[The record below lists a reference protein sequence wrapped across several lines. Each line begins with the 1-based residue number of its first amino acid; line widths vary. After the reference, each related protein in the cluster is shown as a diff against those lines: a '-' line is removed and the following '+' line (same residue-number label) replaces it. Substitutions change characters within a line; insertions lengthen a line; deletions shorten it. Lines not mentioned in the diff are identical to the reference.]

1 MLGHITEVMGGQTR
15 NSVPLHMLVLTEIR
29 SVQTYHRHGEREEEE
44 EEEEEKEEKEREIY
58 QLFLRHSD
66 IGYLPP

>member
-29 SVQTYHRHGEREEEE
+29 SVLTYHRCGER